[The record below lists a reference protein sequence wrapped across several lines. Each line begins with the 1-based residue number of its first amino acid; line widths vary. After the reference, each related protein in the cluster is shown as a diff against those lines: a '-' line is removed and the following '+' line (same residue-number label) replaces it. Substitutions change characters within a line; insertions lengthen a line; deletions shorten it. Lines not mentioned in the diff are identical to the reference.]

1 MFSSQKVAKMGVPY
15 KIVSDFGIAVK
26 NRRLQTE
33 INGLAELSATN
44 PWDAC
49 YSVSKLLHK
58 TAENPTMRCKVFA
71 KAAAIVPAL
80 SESEPA
86 SLPYMLKTLM
96 PVIGGDK
103 SQQKELIEQCASVA
117 PGMLGRD
124 GWQTIEMVSQ
134 ILKHTGD
141 KKLVAKSF
149 NVVSQHDDIQYFP
162 ELSGAFA
169 SKAGATK
176 KTKKKQPAQT
186 AGKEKRQNR

>member
-1 MFSSQKVAKMGVPY
+1 MGVPF

-33 INGLAELSATN
+33 INGLTELSATS

-58 TAENPTMRCKVFA
+58 TAENPNMRCKVFA

-80 SESEPA
+80 SETAPA
-86 SLPYMLKTLM
+86 ALPYMLKTLM

-103 SQQKELIEQCASVA
+103 AQQKELIAQCAIVA
-117 PGMLGRD
+117 PEMLARD

-141 KKLVAKSF
+141 KKMVTKSF
-149 NVVSQHDDIQYFP
+149 NVVSQHDDIKYFP

-169 SKAGATK
+169 SKAGATQ
-176 KTKKKQPAQT
+176 KTKKKQPAQN
-186 AGKEKRQNR
+186 AASERRHNR